1 MIFNFINRGLIPL
14 ILIACV
20 VLVAFHA
27 LQTAKSEAVSFGE
40 KKVSSLLNPT
50 TNQIK
55 NGILTK

>member
-1 MIFNFINRGLIPL
+1 MIFNLINRGLIPV

-20 VLVAFHA
+20 VLVAFHG
-27 LQTAKSEAVSFGE
+27 LQSAEAEAVNFGE
-40 KKVSSLLNPT
+40 KKVSNLLNPT